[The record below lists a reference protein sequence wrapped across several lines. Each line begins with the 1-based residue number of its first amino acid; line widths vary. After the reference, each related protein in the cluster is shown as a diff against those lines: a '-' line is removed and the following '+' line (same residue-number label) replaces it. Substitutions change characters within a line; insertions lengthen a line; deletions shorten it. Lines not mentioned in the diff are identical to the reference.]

1 MCLKLD
7 LISIIIIF
15 CRISNYETF
24 FMAIPSLSRLILAF
38 ALLVA
43 FVTSAQAIT
52 VQDSKGSFSI
62 DYEPQRI
69 VVLEFS
75 FADALAS
82 VGVAPIGI
90 ADDKDK
96 SRVLP
101 AVRQVV
107 GDWES
112 VGTRS
117 QPSLE
122 VIASLKP
129 DLIIADI
136 ARHEAVYDDLQKI
149 APTLILPSRRE
160 TYSDNLKA
168 AAIIGKVVGKEPE
181 MTARLA
187 EHKQIM
193 VNIAK
198 QLPKDAIIQFGV
210 ARADALFL
218 HTDDSYAGGVI
229 ASLGMQTPDS
239 DRDDTAYRQTSL
251 EQLVAINPEY
261 FIIGNYTDPSIV
273 DLWKDEPLW
282 SILRAVSNNHV
293 YEVNPNVWSR
303 CRGIMAAEQIAN
315 DLLQILGK

>member
-1 MCLKLD
+1 
-7 LISIIIIF
+7 
-15 CRISNYETF
+15 
-24 FMAIPSLSRLILAF
+24 MAVPFLSRFLLAF
-38 ALLVA
+38 ALVLA
-43 FVTSAQAIT
+43 CATSAQAVT
-52 VQDSKGSFSI
+52 VQDSKGSFTI
-62 DYEPQRI
+62 DYEPKRI

-75 FADALAS
+75 FADALAA

-96 SRVLP
+96 SRVLT
-101 AVRQVV
+101 AVRDVV

-168 AAIIGKVVGKEPE
+168 AAIIGKAIGKEPE

-187 EHKQIM
+187 QHKQTM
-193 VNIAK
+193 AEIAK
-198 QLPKDAIIQFGV
+198 QLPANANVQFGV

-218 HTDDSYAGGVI
+218 HTHDSYAGGVI
-229 ASLGMQTPDS
+229 AALGMQTPDS
-239 DRDDTAYRQTSL
+239 GRDDTAYRQTSL

-261 FIIGNYTDPSIV
+261 FIVGNYTDPSIV
-273 DLWKDEPLW
+273 DLWEDEPLW
-282 SILRAVSNNHV
+282 SILRAVSNHHV
-293 YEVNPNVWSR
+293 YQVNPNVWSR

-315 DLLQILGK
+315 DLLQILGKQ

>member
-1 MCLKLD
+1 M
-7 LISIIIIF
+7 LISALKHLSFLF
-15 CRISNYETF
+15 C
-24 FMAIPSLSRLILAF
+24 SLLF
-38 ALLVA
+38 A
-43 FVTSAQAIT
+43 TSVQAIT
-52 VQDSKGSFSI
+52 VQDSKGSFSL
-62 DYEPQRI
+62 DYVPKRI

-101 AVRQVV
+101 AVREVI
-107 GDWES
+107 GDWQS

-136 ARHEAVYDDLQKI
+136 SRHEAVYDDLQKI

-160 TYSDNLKA
+160 TYEDNLKA
-168 AAIIGKVVGKEPE
+168 AAIIAKVVGKEAQ
-181 MTARLA
+181 MTKRLA
-187 EHKQIM
+187 QHKQFM
-193 VNIAK
+193 SDMAAK
-198 QLPKDAIIQFGV
+198 LPANTTIQFGV

-229 ASLGMQTPDS
+229 HALGMQTPDS
-239 DRDDTAYRQTSL
+239 GRDDSAYRQTSL
-251 EQLVAINPEY
+251 EQLLAINPEY
-261 FIIGNYTDPSIV
+261 FVVGNYAHPSIV
-273 DLWKDEPLW
+273 DQWHHEPLW
-282 SILRAVSNNHV
+282 NILQAASHQHV
-293 YEVNPNVWSR
+293 YEVDPNVWSR
-303 CRGIMAAEQIAN
+303 CRGILAAEHMAN
-315 DLLQILGK
+315 DLVRIFTKS